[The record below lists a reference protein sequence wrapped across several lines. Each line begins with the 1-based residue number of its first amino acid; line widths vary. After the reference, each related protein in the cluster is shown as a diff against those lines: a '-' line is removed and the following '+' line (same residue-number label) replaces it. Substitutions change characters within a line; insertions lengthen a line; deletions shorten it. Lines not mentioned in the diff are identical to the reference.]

1 MNFINKLMVLA
12 LLAAPAAAVAS
23 EEIALDKASYNLHD
37 QASLQRGAKYFVN
50 YCLNCHSAS
59 YMRYNR
65 LTDIGL
71 TEQQIKDNLLFT
83 GAKVGDTMETALD
96 KKEAKAFFGATP
108 PDLTVIAR
116 ARGAD
121 WLYTY
126 LRGFYKDESRPTGWN
141 NVAFDKVGM
150 PHVLYQLQGEQV
162 LHVEKHG
169 EHETKQLVLAKPGT
183 MKPAE
188 YDAMVTDL
196 VNYLVWMGEPMKTKR
211 IVIGMGVLLFLGLFF
226 IVAYALKKEYWKDIH

>member
-1 MNFINKLMVLA
+1 MNAMKKLLMLA
-12 LLAAPAAAVAS
+12 LMLVPAVATANTGL
-23 EEIALDKASYNLHD
+23 ALDTAPINGSD

-59 YMRYNR
+59 SMRYNR

-71 TEQQIKDNLLFT
+71 TEQQIKENLIFT
-83 GAKVGDTMETALD
+83 GAKVGSTMDSAVD
-96 KKEAKAFFGATP
+96 KKEAKTWFGATP
-108 PDLTVIAR
+108 PDLSVIAR

-126 LRGFYKDESRPTGWN
+126 LRGFYKDDTRPTGWN

-162 LHVEKHG
+162 LQVEKHG
-169 EHETKQLVLAKPGT
+169 EHETQKLVLVKPGQLDP
-183 MKPAE
+183 KQ
-188 YDAMVTDL
+188 YDAMVADL
-196 VNYLVWMGEPMKTKR
+196 VNYLVWMGEPVKSQRTT
-211 IVIGMGVLLFLGLFF
+211 IGIFVLLFLGILLV
-226 IVAYALKKEYWKDIH
+226 ISYKLKKEFWKDVH